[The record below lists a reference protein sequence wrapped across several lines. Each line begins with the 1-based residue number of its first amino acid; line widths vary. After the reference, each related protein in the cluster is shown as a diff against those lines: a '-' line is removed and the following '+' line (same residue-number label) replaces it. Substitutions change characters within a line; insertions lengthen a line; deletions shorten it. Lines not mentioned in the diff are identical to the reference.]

1 MRVYIIILEAI
12 GYYTMK
18 DEYFKKIKNIF
29 SSFFLNVRLTRDGF
43 SKLRRLEGKIFEGLV
58 FVFNGA
64 I

>member
-1 MRVYIIILEAI
+1 
-12 GYYTMK
+12 MK
-18 DEYFKKIKNIF
+18 DEYFKKILKIF
-29 SSFFLNVRLTRDGF
+29 SSFFLNVRFTRDGF